1 MFYLVLFLDT
11 ARSINC
17 LAFGYGA
24 DKSLLQ
30 TVSYG
35 NGGRYQFIYEASDA
49 VEQLS
54 GFLRTVLCPLL
65 SDIRFLFGDNTVNLS
80 VTSFPTYYRGDE
92 LVVSGEVLYRENVS
106 FEVTAV
112 KAGGGAFLYRGQIET
127 VLGEDG
133 EQLCLE
139 GQLHAYQLIRQSL
152 EQTAAA
158 ETTEEKESL
167 RGQILE
173 YALQFRFVTDVTSLI
188 VSPLLSEGCECP
200 SSCSCSP
207 SACVTDSTDE
217 ATDGI
222 KINPETEY
230 GDGDGDELFDSTYNR
245 GPVGST
251 KVSRSFILPPATF
264 LGTSIATIPT
274 STMPTTQTT
283 TTTTTPVATTTTP
296 LATTTTLEDTTTTP
310 ATTTTQTTTTT
321 TTPLA
326 TITTLEDT
334 TTTPAA
340 TTTQTTTTTT
350 TTTTTPATTTPPP
363 DCGVWRNLTV
373 CVGGTKSYFQVRCG
387 SCRGYKRTRILSC
400 GDNSKGRCF
409 LTLEIGRPVC
419 ELRREVRKMGRRIGA
434 LSRCDSLSSY
444 PQTLDRVSCRFK
456 NGACSLKR

>member
-1 MFYLVLFLDT
+1 MIRRSRMFYLVLFLDT

-127 VLGEDG
+127 VLGEEG

-158 ETTEEKESL
+158 ETTEEKENL

-251 KVSRSFILPPATF
+251 RIFPSFILPPATF
-264 LGTSIATIPT
+264 LRTSIATIPT

-283 TTTTTPVATTTTP
+283 TTTTTP

-310 ATTTTQTTTTT
+310 ATTTQ
-321 TTPLA
+321 
-326 TITTLEDT
+326 
-334 TTTPAA
+334 
-340 TTTQTTTTTT
+340 TTTT
-350 TTTTTPATTTPPP
+350 TTTTTPATTTPPS